1 MFIREI
7 EIKNYRALKQFNL
20 SDIAVPDKE
29 NAGSG
34 LNVILGENGC
44 GKTSILDAIALGLNS
59 YKIDGFS
66 IHDLP
71 ETNAKVDI
79 ALKAESPFKV
89 KKLFSGDF
97 QANGMRFN
105 GYIRTRA
112 GGSLDRTI
120 VTQNLL
126 LSDEI
131 KKGKP
136 DLRADLKGTFGEP
149 RYQQECQ
156 IIDVDFRVGSI
167 ASGSINKTE
176 FDRFLEHL
184 NYHYVKDVDNKVD
197 INKFINIELQKA
209 DQSTALSAAVKS
221 FNQQTGLNVE
231 LRHIRDGELFSNS
244 FLAQCVDNNKYVSID
259 RIGKGYQLL
268 LALLVKKEVAKSK
281 KHDLIVLLDEA
292 EMHLHPSLQ
301 KLLVKEL
308 LELSKTAQIFITSHS
323 PIFVHDLF
331 QEDREGLSLKHLVKR
346 SDDGVV
352 DVVEVEEIML
362 PRPTPAEINYLA
374 FNYPTLEY
382 HNELYGYLSHLTGL
396 VSVKRLDDTFNIDD
410 NDKYDWARDDKKNP
424 DRLSVHSVLRNA
436 FHHKENQLNAYCTD
450 QFIFNNL
457 RDSIDFLRSQVKPKK
472 DSESETKN
480 D

>member
-7 EIKNYRALKQFNL
+7 EIRNYRALKQFNL
-20 SDIAVPDKE
+20 SDIAAPDGE

-66 IHDLP
+66 IHDLS

-97 QANGMRFN
+97 HANGMRFN

-112 GGSLDRTI
+112 SGSLDRTI
-120 VTQNLL
+120 VTQSFL

-131 KKGKP
+131 EEGKL

-149 RYQQECQ
+149 RYQQEYQ
-156 IIDVDFRVGSI
+156 IIDIDFRVGSI

-184 NYHYVKDVDNKVD
+184 NYHYVKDVDDKTD
-197 INKFINIELQKA
+197 INGLINNELLKTE
-209 DQSTALSAAVKS
+209 QSTALGTAVKS

-244 FLAQCVDNNKYVSID
+244 FLAQRSSENRFIPTDKM
-259 RIGKGYQLL
+259 GKGYQLF
-268 LALLVKKEVAKSK
+268 LALLVKKELAKSK
-281 KHDLIVLLDEA
+281 KQDLIIMLDEA
-292 EMHLHPSLQ
+292 EMHLHPLLQ
-301 KLLVKEL
+301 QLLVKEL
-308 LELSKTAQIFITSHS
+308 LDLSKTAQVFITSHS
-323 PIFVHDLF
+323 PIFVHELL
-331 QEDREGLSLKHLVKR
+331 QEDKEKVSKKHLIKR
-346 SDDGVV
+346 SDNGSVS
-352 DVVEVEEIML
+352 VVEVDATVL
-362 PRPTPAEINYLA
+362 PRITPAEINYLA

-382 HNELYGYLSHLTGL
+382 HNELYGYLSYIKQLNI
-396 VSVKRLDDTFNIDD
+396 KKLDETFNIDE
-410 NDKYDWARDDKKNP
+410 NDKYKWERDDGRKS
-424 DRLSVHSVLRNA
+424 DRLSIHSILRNA
-436 FHHKENQLNAYCTD
+436 FHHKENQRNTYCD
-450 QFIFNNL
+450 DEFIRKHL
-457 RDSIDFLRSQVKPKK
+457 QGSIEFLRERIRGERKI
-472 DSESETKN
+472 
-480 D
+480 